1 MSDDEMKGR
10 LEMVEAQRNDAM
22 NRCVIQGGQLKVL
35 LAKVDELQKEIDNQ
49 SIKPN
54 GNDTRPNEQKGKAG
68 SSQGA
73 AK

>member
-1 MSDDEMKGR
+1 MTTDEELKGR
-10 LEMVEAQRNDAM
+10 LEIVEAQRNDAL

-35 LAKVDELQKEIDNQ
+35 LATVDELQKEIDNQ

-68 SSQGA
+68 ST
-73 AK
+73 